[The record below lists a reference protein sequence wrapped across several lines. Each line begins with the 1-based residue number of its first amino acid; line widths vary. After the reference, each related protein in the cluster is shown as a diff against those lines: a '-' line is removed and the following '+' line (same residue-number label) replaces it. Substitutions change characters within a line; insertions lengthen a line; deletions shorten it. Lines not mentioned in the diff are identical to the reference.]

1 MSEHIR
7 IYISMIIAF
16 VIVVG
21 YESFVSFLVRRD
33 YQKLIAIYK
42 TSQPTTTI
50 QPTQAYF
57 FKPTITLPSVIS
69 TGMPTNIPIPT
80 LTWYPTPIKIP
91 TKAPTRIPTRAP
103 TTVPTKAPAVS
114 QRVSKSKLSIFII
127 GSYTAGAK
135 RILEENPPL
144 VKIIE
149 PTSDGAFFE
158 ALRAYKQRVP
168 DGLAI
173 VRFWE
178 GTAGLKY
185 PLESN
190 PVNAAQDFFNR
201 VVQPGLN
208 RLGSNKNL
216 FDYLQTPN
224 EFETTPEWWGETKIR
239 WNGAFWRKLTELN
252 INAGIKTCIGGIP
265 VGNVQATEL
274 GFMIEDLKVMK
285 QLGAAFCYH
294 GYTFDYSKD
303 VNNEI
308 QLSLRYR
315 QFYNYFR
322 DNASELV
329 NMPLILSEGGVAEN
343 GDSFAGY
350 QKYGHS
356 AQYESWLEWFDSEL
370 RKDNY
375 VKGVTLFQIGNNSDW
390 NAFNLEP
397 ISNWLADYIRSQ
409 Q

>member
-1 MSEHIR
+1 
-7 IYISMIIAF
+7 MIIAF
-16 VIVVG
+16 IIVVG
-21 YESFVSFLVRRD
+21 YESLVSFVVKRD
-33 YQKLIAIYK
+33 YQKFISINKTGRPIA
-42 TSQPTTTI
+42 TI

-57 FKPTITLPSVIS
+57 FEPTLTLPSVI
-69 TGMPTNIPIPT
+69 PTEIPKNIAIPT
-80 LTWYPTPIKIP
+80 LKQYLTPTKIP
-91 TKAPTRIPTRAP
+91 TKTPTRIPTRVP
-103 TTVPTKAPAVS
+103 TTMPAITPSIS
-114 QRVSKSKLSIFII
+114 QPISKSKLSIFMI

-135 RILEENPPL
+135 QILEQNPPL

-158 ALRAYKQRVP
+158 ALRAYKRRVP
-168 DGLAI
+168 GGLAI

-178 GTAGLKY
+178 GTEGLKY

-190 PVNAAQDFFNR
+190 PVTAAQDFFNR
-201 VVQPGLN
+201 VVQPGIN
-208 RLGSNKNL
+208 RLGGNINY

-274 GFMIEDLKVMK
+274 NFMIGDLKAMK

-294 GYTFDYSKD
+294 GYTFNYSKD
-303 VNNEI
+303 VNHEI

-322 DNASELV
+322 DNAPELAS
-329 NMPLILSEGGVAEN
+329 MPLILSEGGVAEN
-343 GDSFAGY
+343 GDSTAGY

-356 AQYESWLEWFDSEL
+356 TQYESWLEWFDSEL
-370 RKDNY
+370 RKDDY